1 MKKLAGVLAV
11 VAAALS
17 IAALAAAAPSKEVM
31 VGAKLDAMQEIPHV
45 KAPNAKGS
53 FTGTIVGGKLKWR
66 LTFSGLTGA
75 ASAAHIHV
83 GAMGKAGNVLVALC
97 GPCKSGQSGT
107 AKVSAMVLRDIQK
120 HLTYVNVHTA
130 KNPNGEIR
138 GQVSAH

>member
-1 MKKLAGVLAV
+1 
-11 VAAALS
+11 
-17 IAALAAAAPSKEVM
+17 M

-83 GAMGKAGNVLVALC
+83 GAMGKAGNV
-97 GPCKSGQSGT
+97 SSR
-107 AKVSAMVLRDIQK
+107 SAARAGAARAARRRSPRW
-120 HLTYVNVHTA
+120 H
-130 KNPNGEIR
+130 
-138 GQVSAH
+138 SATSRSTSRT

>member
-1 MKKLAGVLAV
+1 MRKLAGVLVV

-17 IAALAAAAPSKEVM
+17 VAALASAGPAKEVM
-31 VGAKLDAMQEIPHV
+31 IGAKLDAMQEIPHV
-45 KAPNAKGS
+45 KAPNGKGS

-75 ASAAHIHV
+75 AAAAHIHV

-107 AKVSAMVLRDIQK
+107 ATVSQMALRDIQK
-120 HLTYVNVHTA
+120 HLAYVNVHTA

>member
-1 MKKLAGVLAV
+1 MRKFAVVLAV
-11 VAAALS
+11 AAAALGV
-17 IAALAAAAPSKEVM
+17 AALAAAGPSKEVM
-31 VGAKLDAMQEIPHV
+31 IGAKLDAMQEIPHV
-45 KAPNAKGS
+45 KAPKAKGS

-66 LTFSGLTGA
+66 LTFSGLTGR

-83 GAMGKAGNVLVALC
+83 GAMGKAGAVLVALC
-97 GPCKSGQSGT
+97 GPCKTGQRGT

-130 KNPNGEIR
+130 KHPNGEIR

>member
-1 MKKLAGVLAV
+1 MRKFAGVLAV

-17 IAALAAAAPSKEVM
+17 VAALAAAAPSKEVM

-53 FTGTIVGGKLKWR
+53 FTGTVVGGKLKWR

-97 GPCKSGQSGT
+97 GPCKTGQSGT
-107 AKVSAMVLRDIQK
+107 TKVSAMVLRDIQK